1 MSRARSNQRW
11 WTLAGDVHDAGTPAR
26 HDPAHLDMIRA
37 RVDPAVAQ
45 EELEREIVREI
56 AAALGRSAEKVE
68 QALARLDAGRRAVD
82 AARGA
87 DERTRAT
94 AVYEELRL
102 AAIRAR
108 HDLLIHR
115 EAVGIRRNEAL
126 EALYPIPPSL
136 TRRRR

>member
-1 MSRARSNQRW
+1 MSGARSTGRW
-11 WTLAGDVHDAGTPAR
+11 WTLAGEVRDAGTPAR
-26 HDPAHLDMIRA
+26 RDPAHLDMVRA

-45 EELEREIVREI
+45 EELEREILREI

-68 QALARLDAGRRAVD
+68 HALARLDGARRAVD
-82 AARGA
+82 AARDP
-87 DERTRAT
+87 DERGRAT

-102 AAIRAR
+102 AAVRAR